1 MFKSGFSPLQKP
13 KNLPAPSTGSC
24 DVFSDC
30 PTAVLPAERLAT
42 LTTGLDGP
50 VGFLTVRI
58 ADFYEF
64 VGLHGECAGFR
75 LLNRLRNEATERFGE
90 VFSSETPLFAEAAG
104 LGETLLV
111 FRLPPDGACRLPG
124 HALSLRLRLNAIMNH
139 AAEERPPDAVT
150 VEVGYAWMNPV
161 SEESAEAF
169 HRRLLRALCEAQRTA
184 ASAFPPTVPSAPPSP
199 RGSKE
204 GMGGANLKQTAPLRE
219 LIQPSPTASPKTK
232 VQAVE
237 EMLAD
242 RPPMSGVAVINGE
255 TPVGLVMNY
264 NLGRQLGTRYG
275 FALFYQREIQRLMDP
290 DPLVVDI
297 AEPVEEVAKAA
308 TNRENAKIYDD
319 IIVTENGA
327 FRGTV
332 SVRKMLDHLA
342 EIQVKIAMGANP
354 LTGLPG
360 NVAIEQEINRR
371 SANAIP
377 SSLVYVDLDNF
388 KVYNDAYGFDN
399 GDRMILLTARTI
411 RATAE
416 EIKEESFV
424 GHVGGDDF
432 VVITE
437 PEIAETLAEEIANR
451 FEAEVPALYQEAD
464 RERGCIRGKGRDG
477 VERKFPLVSVS
488 IGIVD
493 CEFRTAFTMEE
504 LSHRV
509 AEIKKYAKSIP
520 GNAFVRDRRKPI
532 GAAPDPPGPAGE
544 GNGETGAGR
553 S

>member
-1 MFKSGFSPLQKP
+1 MFKSGFSPFRNP
-13 KNLPAPSTGSC
+13 KKTRNPATRSC
-24 DVFSDC
+24 DIFSDC
-30 PTAVLPAERLAT
+30 LTALLPAERLAA
-42 LTTGLDGP
+42 LTTALDGP
-50 VGFLTVRI
+50 VGFLTVRV
-58 ADFYEF
+58 ADFYHF
-64 VGLHGECAGFR
+64 VGAHGESAGFR
-75 LLNRLRNEATERFGE
+75 LLNRLRKEAAERFDE
-90 VFSSETPLFAEAAG
+90 VFPSETLLFAEAVG

-111 FRLPPDGACRLPG
+111 FRLPSGGACGLPG
-124 HALSLRLRLNAIMNH
+124 RSLSLRLRLNAVMNH
-139 AAEERPPDAVT
+139 AAEERLPDTVT
-150 VEVGYAWMNPV
+150 VEVGYAWINPV
-161 SEESAEAF
+161 PEESAEAF
-169 HRRLLRALCEAQRTA
+169 HQRLFRAFCEAQRTA
-184 ASAFPPTVPSAPPSP
+184 APAFPPPNPSVTPPP
-199 RGSKE
+199 RLSKC
-204 GMGGANLKQTAPLRE
+204 GMGSAHLKPATPLRD
-219 LIQPSPTASPKTK
+219 LIQPSLTAPPEAK

-237 EMLAD
+237 GMLAD
-242 RPPMSGVAVINGE
+242 RPPMSSVVVVAGE

-327 FRGTV
+327 FRGTI
-332 SVRKMLDHLA
+332 SVQKMLDHLA

-371 SANAIP
+371 SANAIR

-411 RATAE
+411 RTAVEATRG
-416 EIKEESFV
+416 ESFV

-437 PEIAETLAEEIANR
+437 PEIAEPVAEEIAKR
-451 FEAEVPALYQEAD
+451 FKAEVPALYREAD
-464 RERGCIRGKGRDG
+464 RDQGCIQGKGRDG

-493 CEFRTAFTMEE
+493 CEFQAAFTMEE

-509 AEIKKYAKSIP
+509 AEIKKFAKSVP
-520 GNAFVRDRRKPI
+520 GNAFVRDRRTPI
-532 GAAPDPPGPAGE
+532 GAAPDEPEPASPRKAHGA
-544 GNGETGAGR
+544 TGGG
-553 S
+553 